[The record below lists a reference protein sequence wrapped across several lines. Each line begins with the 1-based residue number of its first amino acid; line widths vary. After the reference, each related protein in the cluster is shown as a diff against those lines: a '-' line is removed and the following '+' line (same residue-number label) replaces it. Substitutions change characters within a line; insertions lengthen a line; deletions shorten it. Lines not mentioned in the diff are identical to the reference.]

1 MDLNAEE
8 FEYLKNLQSWYKKFF
23 ISNTLHNIEI
33 ISSQIEEFNIHL
45 YSAISMLQN
54 SYSTQIAAVVE
65 ANKFFHDWQ
74 LQLLQESKELQNYI
88 NSYTLCAL
96 SCIDTDTLNRLSA
109 SLSDFQNFEKIFN
122 KDLLSQVYDNHIT
135 EEDISEEICNI
146 IENKTFSL
154 VETWDNFKKTR
165 WFLAMKIIII
175 IVTFI
180 ASPVIEEVKDKTLD
194 YLGINELWEKTGIYE
209 LIDSFDSENGNDVTE
224 ETSLQN
230 EESIN

>member
-8 FEYLKNLQSWYKKFF
+8 FEYLKNLQSLYQKNF

-33 ISSQIEEFNIHL
+33 MSSQIEEFNMRL
-45 YSAISMLQN
+45 YSAICMLQN

-65 ANKFFHDWQ
+65 ANKVFHDWQ

-88 NSYTLCAL
+88 NSYTLYAL

-122 KDLLSQVYDNHIT
+122 KDLLSQVHDNHIT

-146 IENKTFSL
+146 IKNKTFSP
-154 VETWDNFKKTR
+154 VETWNNFKKTR
-165 WFLAMKIIII
+165 WFIAMKIIIF

-194 YLGINELWEKTGIYE
+194 YSGINELWEKTGIYE
-209 LIDSFDSENGNDVTE
+209 LIDSFDSENRNDVTE